1 MALTDVKSEQIQS
14 SVALAGSPT
23 TTTQSASDNST
34 KIATTAYVETA
45 VANLVASA
53 PSALNTLDE
62 LAAALNDDAS
72 FSTTVTNSI
81 ATKLPL
87 AGGTLTGAL
96 VGTTATF
103 AGGAANNN
111 DDANIL
117 TLNASQH
124 ARLLVD
130 TSSTSGHRATLALES
145 NGNEL
150 TLGTTGS
157 ASYLTSVGNLEITG
171 GNVGI
176 NYSTPKEKLHVV
188 GAAVFDGNHATATN
202 AFRADEGVL
211 IHGAGNVGYV
221 TAVSNGNNNI
231 GLQLRALNSGSANS
245 EQLVLNS
252 NGLVG
257 IGKTPAFASLEIEGD
272 KTLANNLQLALNGA
286 TNTNKQ
292 LIIGFDT
299 STDESHII
307 SQIAGS
313 ALKPLILSASAVGV
327 GASSMTPTSALHV
340 DKSHVG
346 SALVTFHQTAGNSS
360 ADRGLDVET
369 SSTGTTVQ
377 RWLNSGV
384 ELARISGTGVFSLYS
399 QRLEISNSGDTKA
412 TFIRSN
418 NTVSL
423 AMATTA
429 SGGYGFYDNSRGGYD
444 LYMKNG
450 QVGIGTSN
458 PTRKLHLVSTGSATY
473 SGTGAGSNI
482 ALHLANLESGAAG
495 RTIGIGMSSE
505 SNAEVYLNCVT
516 APSNNGGDFVIA
528 SRNVSS
534 RSEKM
539 RVHAE
544 GQVTMP
550 SQTYVQGRG
559 NAGWSA
565 YASGWN
571 IEPHAANPTLS
582 INRGNTYNTTN
593 KRFTA
598 PVEGVYLVCASW
610 YIYHPAASSRGS
622 QYVHPAIY
630 VNGSL
635 NWNSGTQP
643 YTIYGHNESDS
654 NTTHFDGIQLTHTVH
669 LAANDYVDLRMYSN
683 STSTQSYENYY
694 YFSYTLLN

>member
-1 MALTDVKSEQIQS
+1 M
-14 SVALAGSPT
+14 
-23 TTTQSASDNST
+23 
-34 KIATTAYVETA
+34 
-45 VANLVASA
+45 
-53 PSALNTLDE
+53 
-62 LAAALNDDAS
+62 
-72 FSTTVTNSI
+72 
-81 ATKLPL
+81 
-87 AGGTLTGAL
+87 
-96 VGTTATF
+96 
-103 AGGAANNN
+103 
-111 DDANIL
+111 IL
-117 TLNASQH
+117 
-124 ARLLVD
+124 
-130 TSSTSGHRATLALES
+130 
-145 NGNEL
+145 
-150 TLGTTGS
+150 
-157 ASYLTSVGNLEITG
+157 
-171 GNVGI
+171 
-176 NYSTPKEKLHVV
+176 
-188 GAAVFDGNHATATN
+188 
-202 AFRADEGVL
+202 
-211 IHGAGNVGYV
+211 GY
-221 TAVSNGNNNI
+221 
-231 GLQLRALNSGSANS
+231 
-245 EQLVLNS
+245 
-252 NGLVG
+252 
-257 IGKTPAFASLEIEGD
+257 
-272 KTLANNLQLALNGA
+272 
-286 TNTNKQ
+286 
-292 LIIGFDT
+292 DT
-299 STDESHII
+299 STDEAHII
-307 SQIAGS
+307 SQLAGS
-313 ALKPLILSASAVGV
+313 ALKPLIVSASAVGI
-327 GASSMTPTSALHV
+327 GASTMTPTSALHV
-340 DKSHVG
+340 DKAHTG
-346 SALVTFHQTAGNSS
+346 TLVTFHQTAGNSS

>member
-1 MALTDVKSEQIQS
+1 M
-14 SVALAGSPT
+14 
-23 TTTQSASDNST
+23 
-34 KIATTAYVETA
+34 
-45 VANLVASA
+45 
-53 PSALNTLDE
+53 
-62 LAAALNDDAS
+62 
-72 FSTTVTNSI
+72 
-81 ATKLPL
+81 PL

>member
-528 SRNVSS
+528 SRNAGA